1 MIGPIA
7 KTASSKMTSH
17 FFRALTPVLVGIL
30 LLAATLFAA
39 PSAYAVEVQ
48 RVRSPGGIEAW
59 LVEDRTNPIVT
70 LSLAFRGGAALDPQG
85 KEGLAS
91 MVAGLIDEG
100 AGDLDSQAFQ
110 GRLEDL
116 SISLHFSADM
126 DSFTGSLQSLTETR
140 DTAFDLLR
148 LALTEPRFDEEP
160 VRRIREQI
168 LTGLT
173 RKIEDPDAIA
183 GRTLNKLL
191 YPRHPYGRPSD
202 GTLESIAAV
211 RTDDLRR
218 FVAERFGRDTLVIG
232 VVGDISA
239 AELAPLLDRTF
250 QALPAKAAPFDVPQV
265 APKVSGDL
273 VVIEKDVPQS
283 VVVFGQNGIARADPD
298 YYAAYTVNYILGGG
312 SFASRLYKEV
322 REKRGLAY
330 SVYSYLFPLDHSAL
344 VLGGVGTQNSRVA
357 ETLDLIRQEWR
368 RFSEDGPTE
377 KELRDAKT
385 YLTGSFPLR
394 FSSSS
399 RIAGMLVG
407 MQTENLG
414 IDYLDR
420 RNSLIEAVT
429 IEDARRVAR
438 RLYDAS
444 SLTIVVVGKP
454 DGVTP
459 TRPAPKLEG

>member
-1 MIGPIA
+1 M
-7 KTASSKMTSH
+7 ASP
-17 FFRALTPVLVGIL
+17 FPRALIGIL
-30 LLAATLFAA
+30 ILAATLFAT
-39 PSAYAVEVQ
+39 SLAYAVEVQ

-59 LVEDRTNPIVT
+59 LVEDRSNPIIT

-85 KEGLAS
+85 KEGLAT

-116 SISLHFSADM
+116 SISLHFSAGM
-126 DSFTGSLQSLTETR
+126 DSFTASLQSLTETR
-140 DTAFDLLR
+140 ETAFEMLR

-160 VRRIREQI
+160 VGRIREQI

-173 RKIEDPDAIA
+173 RKIEDPDTIA

-191 YPRHPYGRPSD
+191 YPQHPYGRPSG

-211 RTDDLRR
+211 QTGDLRR
-218 FVAERFGRDTLVIG
+218 FVTERFGRDTLVIG

-239 AELAPLLDRTF
+239 EELASLLDRTF
-250 QALPAKAAPFDVPQV
+250 QALPAKAASFDVPQIDPQ
-265 APKVSGDL
+265 ASGDL

-283 VVVFGQNGIARADPD
+283 VVVFGQNGIARDDPD

-312 SFASRLYKEV
+312 GFASRLYEEV

-330 SVYSYLFPLDHSAL
+330 SVYSYLFPLDNSAMI
-344 VLGGVGTQNSRVA
+344 LGGVGTQNSRVA
-357 ETLDLIRQEWR
+357 ESLDLIRQEWQ
-368 RFSEDGPTE
+368 RFAEDGPTE
-377 KELRDAKT
+377 KELQDAKT

-394 FSSSS
+394 FSSSN

-420 RNSLIEAVT
+420 RNSFVEAVT
-429 IEDARRVAR
+429 IEDARRIAR
-438 RLYDAS
+438 RLYDADT
-444 SLTIVVVGKP
+444 LTIVVVGKP